1 MTHTIRPTVLDGLI
15 ESAIRACPESAF
27 AYGFENRGRYRHTI
41 QLFAGLGLDPAPD
54 ILDAGIFPGHL
65 AVGLRQLLGARVT
78 GVGCRFPEGFR
89 ESMGSAGI
97 AVVDV
102 DLERE
107 LLPRPAAS
115 YDAVL
120 ATEILEHLWNPAFFL
135 GELLRVLRPGGSL
148 VLSTPNLVDL
158 RNRLRMLAGRSPQ
171 QHLFGIGTVF
181 RMNEWVHRREY
192 APAETRAMLEASGFT
207 RVQVHT
213 RTPTLS
219 EGGRGLSALAA
230 AAFNLMPGL
239 GGTTYATAV
248 KAPDARGPQI
258 DRAMLSPAARDLAVA
273 RGATATIRIGI
284 RNTGT
289 SAWVP
294 GSTPGSINLGAH
306 LTDLDGRLLERDFCR
321 VALAARVEPGEAI
334 ETLLNLVAPLEPGV
348 YLVEADMVRE
358 GEHWFAD
365 DGSMPVRIALRV
377 G

>member
-1 MTHTIRPTVLDGLI
+1 
-15 ESAIRACPESAF
+15 
-27 AYGFENRGRYRHTI
+27 
-41 QLFAGLGLDPAPD
+41 
-54 ILDAGIFPGHL
+54 
-65 AVGLRQLLGARVT
+65 
-78 GVGCRFPEGFR
+78 
-89 ESMGSAGI
+89 MGSAGI

-148 VLSTPNLVDL
+148 VLSTPNLVDV

-273 RGATATIRIGI
+273 GLNTLPVALFVLGIG
-284 RNTGT
+284 TLLHGL
-289 SAWVP
+289 VP
-294 GSTPGSINLGAH
+294 RAASTLTYGLVAASFLLEVVGSTAGLPE
-306 LTDLDGRLLERDFCR
+306 RLLDLS
-321 VALAARVEPGEAI
+321 VMHHVAPAPAVDPNWGSALVLLLLALTAAAGGAGALARRDIVTA
-334 ETLLNLVAPLEPGV
+334 
-348 YLVEADMVRE
+348 
-358 GEHWFAD
+358 
-365 DGSMPVRIALRV
+365 
-377 G
+377 